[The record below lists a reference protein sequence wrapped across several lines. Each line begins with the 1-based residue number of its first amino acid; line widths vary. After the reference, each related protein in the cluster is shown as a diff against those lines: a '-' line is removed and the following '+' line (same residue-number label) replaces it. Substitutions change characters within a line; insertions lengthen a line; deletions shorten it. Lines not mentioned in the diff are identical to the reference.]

1 MKKTGLI
8 LLLIAFHLRPSFA
21 QQDPQ
26 ITHYMF
32 NPVFFNPA
40 FSGSEGTTR
49 ITALHRTQ
57 WLGYQPTFDEGGAP
71 STQLLT
77 FSTPLI
83 GMNSGIGGYVSNDR
97 LGPLN
102 NLEIQGSYAYFKKF
116 GTGMLSAG
124 VKAGLYSQT
133 IDFARYRAINPN
145 DPLINT
151 KGKESQV
158 KPDLGFGARYQTEK
172 YYAGISVNHL
182 LGSSFDFGLNQRA
195 KLEPTLYLTGGY
207 FYEVNFDVKIQMMTL
222 IKSDFNKTA
231 IEFGG
236 IAYLKDTMWGGL
248 SFRESEAAILMFGYS
263 LLKDKSLK
271 VGYALDYVIQNQAV
285 KQPTSHEIM
294 LAYEMPVV
302 KAVQR
307 KVIRTPRYRH

>member
-1 MKKTGLI
+1 MRKPV
-8 LLLIAFHLRPSFA
+8 LLFLFLVSLRTAFS

-40 FSGSEGTTR
+40 FSGSEGTMR
-49 ITALHRTQ
+49 VTALHRTQ
-57 WLGYQPTFDEGGAP
+57 WLGYQPTLDEGGAP
-71 STQLLT
+71 STQLFT
-77 FSTPLI
+77 FSNPLL

-102 NLEIQGSYAYFKKF
+102 NLEVQGSYAYFKKL
-116 GTGMLSAG
+116 GNGMLSAG
-124 VKAGLYSQT
+124 VKAGFYSQT

-145 DPLINT
+145 DPLINS

-158 KPDLGFGARYQTEK
+158 KPDLGLGLNYRTEK
-172 YYAGISVNHL
+172 FYAGVSLNHVL
-182 LGSSFDFGLNQRA
+182 RSTFDFGLNQRA
-195 KLEPTLYLTGGY
+195 MLQPTLYLTSGY
-207 FYEVNFDVKIQMMTL
+207 FYEVNFDLKLQVMTL

-231 IEFGG
+231 IDFGG

-271 VGYALDYVIQNQAV
+271 IGYSLDYILKDQAA
-285 KQPTSHEIM
+285 KQPTSHELM
-294 LAYEMPVV
+294 LAYELPVAA
-302 KAVQR
+302 AVQ
-307 KVIRTPRYRH
+307 KKIVRTPRYRH

>member
-1 MKKTGLI
+1 MRKSVPLF
-8 LLLIAFHLRPSFA
+8 LLLLFFRTAFS

-49 ITALHRTQ
+49 LTALHRTQ
-57 WLGYQPTFDEGGAP
+57 WLGYQPTLDEGGAP
-71 STQLLT
+71 STQLFT
-77 FSTPLI
+77 FSNPLL

-102 NLEIQGSYAYFKKF
+102 NLEVQGSYAYFKKL
-116 GTGMLSAG
+116 GNGLLSAG
-124 VKAGLYSQT
+124 VKAGFYSQT
-133 IDFARYRAINPN
+133 IDFAKYRAINPN

-158 KPDLGFGARYQTEK
+158 KPDLGLGLSYRTEK
-172 YYAGISVNHL
+172 FYAGVSMNHIL
-182 LGSSFDFGLNQRA
+182 RSTFDFGLNQRA
-195 KLEPTLYLTGGY
+195 MLQPTLYLTGGY
-207 FYEVNFDVKIQMMTL
+207 FYEVNFDLKLQVMTL
-222 IKSDFNKTA
+222 VKSDFNKTA
-231 IEFGG
+231 IDFGG
-236 IAYLKDTMWGGL
+236 IAYFKDTMWGGL

-263 LLKDKSLK
+263 LLRDKSLK
-271 VGYALDYVIQNQAV
+271 IGYALDYVIKDQAA

-294 LAYEMPVV
+294 LAYELPVAT
-302 KAVQR
+302 AVQR
-307 KVIRTPRYRH
+307 KIVRTPRYRH

>member
-1 MKKTGLI
+1 MRKSV
-8 LLLIAFHLRPSFA
+8 LLLLLLLFFRTAFS

-49 ITALHRTQ
+49 VTALHRTQ
-57 WLGYQPTFDEGGAP
+57 WLGYQPTLDEGGAP
-71 STQLLT
+71 STQLFT
-77 FSTPLI
+77 FSNPLL

-102 NLEIQGSYAYFKKF
+102 NLEVQGSYAYFKKL
-116 GTGMLSAG
+116 GNGLLSAG
-124 VKAGLYSQT
+124 VKAGFFSQT
-133 IDFARYRAINPN
+133 IDFAKYRAINPN

-158 KPDLGFGARYQTEK
+158 KPDLGLGFSYRNEK
-172 YYAGISVNHL
+172 FYAGVSMNHIL
-182 LGSSFDFGLNQRA
+182 RSTFDFGLNQRA
-195 KLEPTLYLTGGY
+195 MLQPTLYVTGGY
-207 FYEVNFDVKIQMMTL
+207 FYEVNFDLKLQIMTL
-222 IKSDFNKTA
+222 VKSDFNKTA
-231 IEFGG
+231 IDFGG

-263 LLKDKSLK
+263 LLRDKSLK
-271 VGYALDYVIQNQAV
+271 IGYALDYVIKDQAA

-294 LAYEMPVV
+294 LAYELPVAT
-302 KAVQR
+302 AVQR
-307 KVIRTPRYRH
+307 KIVRTPRYRH

>member
-1 MKKTGLI
+1 MRKSVLLF
-8 LLLIAFHLRPSFA
+8 LLLLFFRTAFS

-49 ITALHRTQ
+49 LTALHRTQ
-57 WLGYQPTFDEGGAP
+57 WLGYQPTLDEGGAP
-71 STQLLT
+71 STQLFT
-77 FSTPLI
+77 FSNPLL

-102 NLEIQGSYAYFKKF
+102 NLEVQGSYAYFKKL
-116 GTGMLSAG
+116 GNGLLSAG
-124 VKAGLYSQT
+124 VKAGFYSQT
-133 IDFARYRAINPN
+133 IDFAKYRAINPN

-158 KPDLGFGARYQTEK
+158 KPDLGLGLSYRTEK
-172 YYAGISVNHL
+172 FYAGVSMNHIL
-182 LGSSFDFGLNQRA
+182 RSTFDFGLNQRA
-195 KLEPTLYLTGGY
+195 MLQPTLYLTGGY
-207 FYEVNFDVKIQMMTL
+207 FYEVNFDLKLQVMTL
-222 IKSDFNKTA
+222 VKSDFNKTA
-231 IEFGG
+231 IDFGG
-236 IAYLKDTMWGGL
+236 IAYFKDTMWGGL

-263 LLKDKSLK
+263 LLRDKSLK
-271 VGYALDYVIQNQAV
+271 IGYALDYVIKDQPA

-294 LAYEMPVV
+294 LAYELPVAT
-302 KAVQR
+302 AVQR
-307 KVIRTPRYRH
+307 KIVRTPRYRH

>member
-1 MKKTGLI
+1 MRIISLLVLI
-8 LLLIAFHLRPSFA
+8 LLFSGYAYA

-32 NPVFFNPA
+32 NQVFFNPSFA
-40 FSGSEGTTR
+40 GSEGTTR

-77 FSTPLI
+77 FSTPLV
-83 GMNSGIGGYVSNDR
+83 GLHSGVGGYISNDR

-102 NLEIQGSYAYFKKF
+102 NLEIQTSYAYFRQI
-116 GTGMLSAG
+116 GTGILSAG
-124 VKAGLYSQT
+124 LKAGFYSQT
-133 IDFARYRAINPN
+133 IDFAKYRAINPN

-151 KGKESQV
+151 KGKESQI
-158 KPDLGFGARYQTEK
+158 KPDIGIGFNYRSEK
-172 YYAGISVNHL
+172 YYAGLSFNHIL
-182 LGSSFDFGLNQRA
+182 PTAFDFGLNQRTA
-195 KLEPTLYLTGGY
+195 LEPTLYLTGGY
-207 FYEVNFDVKIQMMTL
+207 FYEVNFDLKVQFMSL
-222 IKSDFNKTA
+222 IKSNFKKTA

-263 LLKDKSLK
+263 LLRDKSLK
-271 VGYALDYVIQNQAV
+271 VGYALDYIIKDQAV
-285 KQPTSHEIM
+285 KQPTSHEVM
-294 LAYEMPVV
+294 LVYELPVLT
-302 KAVQR
+302 AVQR